1 MTKAAFAGG
10 ILNGV
15 VFKDVVY
22 AMDYLEVVGFMDDL
36 SKERVLGGC
45 VHRKELDNQPIFKG
59 YLAPAWND
67 NGLLYESQEVYETRS
82 I

>member
-15 VFKDVVY
+15 VFKDVAY
-22 AMDYLEVVGFMDDL
+22 TMDYLEVIGYMDDL
-36 SKERVLGGC
+36 SKERALGGC

-67 NGLLYESQEVYETRS
+67 NGLLYESQEVYEIRTM
-82 I
+82 